1 MTFIMPV
8 YERCFNYCGA
18 IVSLSL
24 PLSLKIKDM
33 VQFLQAKFLAFLY
46 PLMTHKDYRLS
57 FLFIDDISFS
67 GVVKI
72 LSNIIKS

>member
-1 MTFIMPV
+1 MGPLFFVGID
-8 YERCFNYCGA
+8 RQA
-18 IVSLSL
+18 LSLSL